1 MTHAQRSILLVAMS
15 CQGIAVGQTIGLLP
29 ILLEPLESAFQA
41 PRTTIAAGQ
50 ILIMLALTF
59 SSILTGVLLDRG
71 GVRRVML
78 TGAACL
84 VVAQLLASFATSLP
98 LLGLAALLAGAAV
111 PSIGPLTAGKLVTH
125 YFDEGRGRAMGL
137 MSIGP
142 PLGSGLFAALAG
154 WLLGEMDW
162 AQSLRVLAAIAALGL
177 FPMILRVVPR
187 RFEDVPPEH
196 RGLPAIITPTAGER
210 GTLNVLSEAGERA
223 ASDATPTP
231 ARAPSMFD
239 VFRSPAFLWAG
250 SMFALVTGI
259 SSAWTVHAA
268 AYLGGFGL
276 DEAARSNVMALQFW
290 MGVPGS
296 VLCGALAERI
306 GVTRLLGLVL
316 AAATLCYVGF
326 AMATSAA
333 VVTMLAGFG
342 GFAVGGVLPLYLM
355 LLGLRVGPD
364 ALGRSIGLSN
374 LMMLPVMSVA
384 VLFAAAVFEAQASYA
399 PVLWVFAVGLF
410 GSLLCLLG
418 GRSSGEHG

>member
-142 PLGSGLFAALAG
+142 PLGSGVFAALAG

-196 RGLPAIITPTAGER
+196 RGLAASVTEEAATRAPSIAIG
-210 GTLNVLSEAGERA
+210 EAGGGV
-223 ASDATPTP
+223 TPAP
-231 ARAPSMFD
+231 ARAPSMLD

-296 VLCGALAERI
+296 VVCGALAERI

-333 VVTMLAGFG
+333 AVTMLAGFG

-410 GSLLCLLG
+410 GSLICLLG

>member
-162 AQSLRVLAAIAALGL
+162 AQSLRILAAIAALGL

-196 RGLPAIITPTAGER
+196 RGL
-210 GTLNVLSEAGERA
+210 A
-223 ASDATPTP
+223 ASVTEEAATRAPSIAIGEAWGGVTPTP
-231 ARAPSMFD
+231 ARAPSMLD

-296 VLCGALAERI
+296 VVCGALAERI

-333 VVTMLAGFG
+333 AVTMLAGFG

-410 GSLLCLLG
+410 GSLICLLG